1 MRLRGARSFA
11 VAAIALA
18 PLIIALPAAS
28 SPKCQVF
35 NGTADGWNKD
45 VGANAAVGAVYAA
58 IEKWKADNAVAGAI
72 TVTPEKPE
80 PHPYWRSTVS
90 PDLFLTPDIV
100 TATTY
105 TTCWKGVVSKV
116 VCTSGAKV
124 CG

>member
-1 MRLRGARSFA
+1 MRVKGARRFYIA
-11 VAAIALA
+11 AFLVASLA
-18 PLIIALPAAS
+18 AALPTAS
-28 SPKCQVF
+28 HAKCQVF
-35 NGTADGWNKD
+35 NGTADGWNKEE
-45 VGANAAVGAVYAA
+45 GAGAAIGALNAAIEQWKAANAAGGQV
-58 IEKWKADNAVAGAI
+58 K
-72 TVTPEKPE
+72 VTPEKPE

-100 TATTY
+100 TDTTY